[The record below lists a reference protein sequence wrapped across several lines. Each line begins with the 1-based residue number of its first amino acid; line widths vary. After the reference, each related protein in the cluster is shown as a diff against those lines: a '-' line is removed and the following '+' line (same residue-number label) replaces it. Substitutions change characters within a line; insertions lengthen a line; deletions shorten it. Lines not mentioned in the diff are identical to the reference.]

1 MPTPMTHFLRSVG
14 PAVPHAS
21 PKEAIRAGFGALLSL
36 LIAGLF
42 LLAPSIDSRLGLYLI
57 APFGAT
63 SVLVFAA
70 PNSPLA
76 QPWSAIMGNLASALM
91 GIAACM
97 LVTDPVLRVAVAVG
111 AAIIAMILIRALH
124 PPGGAVAMTAAL
136 NSEATLELGWSFA
149 FAPVACGTVTLVLI
163 AVIYARI
170 TGRRYPFRQF
180 EEKNP
185 HGTEDLDPVKRIG
198 LSENELVS
206 ILERYNQTMNLG
218 VADLARL
225 IGAAEMVIASHRGT
239 GSTAADIMSR
249 DLITVDPDAPLFEVA
264 ELFRRHAFTSLPVV
278 DVGGEFR
285 GVIFQLHLIR
295 HADER
300 AQRRI
305 GGFLSAM
312 DRLIGRDSRVRARN
326 VMDVH
331 IPRATPET
339 SLFALLPLMA
349 DGNCDAVP
357 VLDGTR
363 IVGIVT
369 RTDIIAALAHQ
380 SVQEA

>member
-1 MPTPMTHFLRSVG
+1 MTHFLRSVG

-21 PKEAIRAGFGALLSL
+21 PKEAVRAGLGALLGL
-36 LIAGLF
+36 LMAGLF
-42 LLAPSIDSRLGLYLI
+42 LLAPSVDDRLGLYLI

-97 LVTDPVLRVAVAVG
+97 LIPDPVLRVAVAVG
-111 AAIIAMILIRALH
+111 AAITAMILIRALH

-136 NSEATLELGWSFA
+136 NPDATLELGWSFA
-149 FAPVACGTVTLVLI
+149 FAPVACGTLALILI

-185 HGTEDLDPVKRIG
+185 HGTGDLNPLKRIG
-198 LSENELVS
+198 LNENELVS

-249 DLITVDPDAPLFEVA
+249 DLITVGPDAPLFEVA

-278 DVGGEFR
+278 GDGNEFH

-300 AQRRI
+300 AQRRV

-312 DRLIGRDSRVRARN
+312 GRLIGHGSGARARD
-326 VMDVH
+326 VMDVR
-331 IPRATPET
+331 IPRAAPET
-339 SLFALLPLMA
+339 PVSALLPLMS
-349 DGNCDAVP
+349 DGHCDAVP

-380 SVQEA
+380 SVQRA